1 MKLNKTELDE
11 LTGGFYLFTTS
22 NCPTCEKLK
31 NLLKEIEV
39 EDSVFELDAY
49 AHQKIAI
56 KQGLMGTPCLLDIRN
71 GKEYDR
77 MYGAPSRKRVEA
89 FLKGE

>member
-1 MKLNKTELDE
+1 MELNKMEIE
-11 LTGGFYLFTTS
+11 KLTTGFYLFTTN

-31 NLLKEIEV
+31 NLLKEVDV
-39 EDSVFELDAY
+39 EGRIVELDAY
-49 AHQKIAI
+49 AHQKIAM
-56 KQGLMGTPCLLDIRN
+56 KQGLMGTPCLLDIRE
-71 GKEYDR
+71 GKEFDR